1 MLTRRDA
8 AHEQGLAAI
17 RGLILAPR
25 PTI

>member
-8 AHEQGLAAI
+8 THEARAAAI